1 MDKITR
7 TEDGATITE
16 TLTPETIQKALD
28 DMAQAIIKQQTKKGE
43 KQHG

>member
-28 DMAQAIIKQQTKKGE
+28 GMAQAIIRQQDKKGE
-43 KQHG
+43 